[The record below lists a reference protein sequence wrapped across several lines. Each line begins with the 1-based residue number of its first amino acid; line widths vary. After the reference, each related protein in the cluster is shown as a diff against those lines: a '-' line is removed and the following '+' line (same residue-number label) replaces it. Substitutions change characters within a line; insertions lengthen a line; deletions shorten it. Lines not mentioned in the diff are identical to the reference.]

1 MHVFLGHNPWRC
13 DCHFIPRFQGLLR
26 KYKRV
31 IRDLPDIRCPQSNDK
46 QTSLVQVSYIK
57 SCRWTTY
64 LALKTG
70 ETLGGITELIW
81 LTWCYLLI
89 SGSFLE
95 LIVSRILLTTQ
106 SKFCKC
112 YIFYSKIY
120 EIGKYLYVMLVCTKN
135 VVTQREMENYICR
148 GIAGVDCTTSN
159 SVGSNPTKINLLFR
173 RAWTFGSV
181 C

>member
-1 MHVFLGHNPWRC
+1 MTATLFPGS
-13 DCHFIPRFQGLLR
+13 
-26 KYKRV
+26 RV
-31 IRDLPDIRCPQSNDK
+31 CYGS
-46 QTSLVQVSYIK
+46 TSESSEICQIYGVRSLMISRPHLCRSVNRGAYIK

-64 LALKTG
+64 LDLKTG
-70 ETLGGITELIW
+70 ETLGGITELTW
-81 LTWCYLLI
+81 LTWCNFLI
-89 SGSFLE
+89 SGSYLE